1 MEIQKMAR
9 RTKMSGRKYGKKFA
23 KARKHTR
30 AINSPAFVMRGGIR
44 L

>member
-1 MEIQKMAR
+1 MR
-9 RTKMSGRKYGKKFA
+9 RSKLSGRRHGRKFQR
-23 KARKHTR
+23 ARNKTR

>member
-1 MEIQKMAR
+1 MR
-9 RTKMSGRKYGKKFA
+9 RRKLSGRKHGRRFQR
-23 KARKHTR
+23 ARNKTR

>member
-1 MEIQKMAR
+1 MKR
-9 RTKMSGRKYGKKFA
+9 RHMSGKKHGRKFNKM
-23 KARKHTR
+23 RNKHK

>member
-1 MEIQKMAR
+1 MKR
-9 RTKMSGRKYGKKFA
+9 RHISGKRHGRSFNKK
-23 KARKHTR
+23 RNRTR